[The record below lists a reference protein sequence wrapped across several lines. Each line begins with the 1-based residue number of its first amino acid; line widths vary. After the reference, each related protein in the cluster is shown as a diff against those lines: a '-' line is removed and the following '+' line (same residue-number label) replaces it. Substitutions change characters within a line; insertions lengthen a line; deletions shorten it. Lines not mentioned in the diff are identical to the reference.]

1 MTGVQTCALPICQLL
16 QGYLPIIRNKVVLLK
31 GDYSTEEFL
40 SVIGSFR
47 LLIGMRLHA
56 LIFAAVMKVPLL
68 AISYDPKVDSFLK
81 AIGSEAAGT
90 VETLDAG
97 KVEKAAENLWGRQP
111 QLQEEHLVAM
121 RELAQSTVLKAL
133 ELLKQ

>member
-1 MTGVQTCALPICQLL
+1 MPSSNTF
-16 QGYLPIIRNKVVLLK
+16 YLISNKVVLLK

-81 AIGSEAAGT
+81 AIGTEAAGT

-97 KVEKAAENLWGRQP
+97 KVEKAAENLWGRKP

-121 RELAQSTVLKAL
+121 RELAQSTVSRVF
-133 ELLKQ
+133 ELLKR